1 MASLTQVSWNIHAW
15 EPSLHLTSVSSKA
28 VFLWLHWRLNACDRQ
43 NVTKSACASGAEKQA
58 ASCTSILL
66 YILVVQFYGDFRNLM
81 YIFGH
86 ILNSNHTKVKISM
99 ASFKYK
105 DYFSRGVSIHFAKIL
120 RLNVS
125 IFQNRLFRYK
135 STFQQESSSVSHSTK
150 KGGGEER
157 GRGGGR
163 RRQAVSRENTRAF

>member
-1 MASLTQVSWNIHAW
+1 M
-15 EPSLHLTSVSSKA
+15 
-28 VFLWLHWRLNACDRQ
+28 
-43 NVTKSACASGAEKQA
+43 TKSACASGGEKQA

-66 YILVVQFYGDFRNLM
+66 CVLVVQFYGDFRNLT

-99 ASFKYK
+99 ASYKYK
-105 DYFSRGVSIHFAKIL
+105 DYFSCGISIHFAKIL

-150 KGGGEER
+150 KGEEKRGDEGEGE
-157 GRGGGR
+157 GEGGR
-163 RRQAVSRENTRAF
+163 L